1 MFIIEDNILCHLGGP
16 FDHTGSHG
24 NWLNGCKIDLITY
37 PNPCNGSSFS
47 LVFPH
52 FLTFLLIFMNI
63 QMRRFSYRPRS
74 SIHLSY
80 NITGSTTKCQNDSL
94 GLKLV
99 YLWIF
104 YVFSVIFNVFI
115 KIHEYANSEICI
127 TYYWMKG
134 LYLSFKM
141 RPISVV

>member
-1 MFIIEDNILCHLGGP
+1 MVEDYVILHHANVFIIEDNILCHLGGP
-16 FDHTGSHG
+16 SDHTGSHG

-52 FLTFLLIFMNI
+52 LLTVLLIFMNM

-104 YVFSVIFNVFI
+104 PFFFC
-115 KIHEYANSEICI
+115 H
-127 TYYWMKG
+127 
-134 LYLSFKM
+134 F
-141 RPISVV
+141 

>member
-1 MFIIEDNILCHLGGP
+1 MVEDYVILHHANVFIIEDNILCHLGGP
-16 FDHTGSHG
+16 SDHTGSHG

-37 PNPCNGSSFS
+37 PNPCNESSFS

-52 FLTFLLIFMNI
+52 FLTFLLIFMNM

-104 YVFSVIFNVFI
+104 IPPAKRSFRGVYCFQSVPNSVI
-115 KIHEYANSEICI
+115 
-127 TYYWMKG
+127 
-134 LYLSFKM
+134 
-141 RPISVV
+141 P

>member
-1 MFIIEDNILCHLGGP
+1 MTGYTCHLGGP
-16 FDHTGSHG
+16 SDHTGSHG

-37 PNPCNGSSFS
+37 PNPCSGSSFS

-52 FLTFLLIFMNI
+52 FLTLLLIFMNM

-104 YVFSVIFNVFI
+104 YVF
-115 KIHEYANSEICI
+115 
-127 TYYWMKG
+127 
-134 LYLSFKM
+134 LSFLMFSLKLM
-141 RPISVV
+141 NMQIKKFDYLL

>member
-1 MFIIEDNILCHLGGP
+1 MTGYTCHLGGP
-16 FDHTGSHG
+16 SDHTGSHG

-37 PNPCNGSSFS
+37 PNPCSGSSFS

-52 FLTFLLIFMNI
+52 FLTLLLIFMNM

-94 GLKLV
+94 EPEISLFMDFLR
-99 YLWIF
+99 
-104 YVFSVIFNVFI
+104 FSVIFNVFI
-115 KIHEYANSEICI
+115 KINEYAN
-127 TYYWMKG
+127 
-134 LYLSFKM
+134 
-141 RPISVV
+141 